1 MTEGLLYEKLVVLN
15 DAFNNSVNVSPQ
27 TTLLCPNITTPLYP
41 HQQSLIHG
49 MHVYRERMTRGFVVG
64 KHAING
70 KIGIVGDPIGT
81 GKTLSMLAYLDSQP
95 TNYPRITC
103 ELTDHSSK
111 YFYCLINL
119 RC

>member
-49 MHVYRERMTRGFVVG
+49 MHV
-64 KHAING
+64 
-70 KIGIVGDPIGT
+70 
-81 GKTLSMLAYLDSQP
+81 LS
-95 TNYPRITC
+95 
-103 ELTDHSSK
+103 
-111 YFYCLINL
+111 LIHI
-119 RC
+119 